1 MRSLME
7 KFYAK
12 SPGKRVFTIVAW
24 LLVISLASTV
34 YSFYN
39 LATQL
44 KAFNEASSFKETGF
58 ENIPASKGY
67 AFIDEPLKNALAGW
81 KALAGFSE
89 TVMIKSYGAQPNR
102 LDEKVAEHDQE
113 IITALKNFGTL
124 DWKYLI
130 IFASPQLDPLSD
142 ELAESFRKVR
152 SVSRF
157 IALYHRRYK
166 QLYPE
171 ENSSFIFAA
180 QVKLARLNDLTSP
193 FLIGK
198 MITVAIDGIAMRQIT
213 GLHNDGLL
221 SDAETA
227 DCIDELKTS
236 LATDKPMK
244 TAMEDEFIFFKHAY
258 GRLFSRAPLAM
269 WILERY
275 YGEPFDQ
282 YQKLSRETFDNP
294 EFKFDMDLVSHNPVL
309 MIAFPNFRK
318 ANFQAREKASQKSI
332 MIATLE
338 ARLGLAGDTF
348 DPWTGET
355 LKSVKREN
363 STVFYSV
370 GPNKVDDNASGDD
383 ILLPTN
389 LEI

>member
-67 AFIDEPLKNALAGW
+67 ALIDEPLKNALAGW

-124 DWKYLI
+124 DWKYLL

-198 MITVAIDGIAMRQIT
+198 MITVAVDGIGLRQLT

-221 SDAETA
+221 SDAES
-227 DCIDELKTS
+227 IDSIELLQSS
-236 LATDKPMK
+236 LAVDKPMK

-258 GRLFSRAPLAM
+258 GQFFARAPLAM
-269 WILERY
+269 WILEKY
-275 YGEPFDQ
+275 YGDPFEQ
-282 YQKLSRETFDNP
+282 YQKLSRAMFDNP
-294 EFKFDMDLVSHNPVL
+294 EFRLDMNLVSHNPVL

-318 ANFQAREKASQKSI
+318 ANIVAREKACQKSI
-332 MIATLE
+332 MQAAL
-338 ARLGLAGDTF
+338 AHRLGKPCNAI
-348 DPWTGET
+348 DPWSGQL
-355 LKSVKREN
+355 LKSMKKDD
-363 STVFYSV
+363 STAFYSV
-370 GPNKVDDNASGDD
+370 GPNKVDDNGGGDD
-383 ILLPTN
+383 ILLPTD